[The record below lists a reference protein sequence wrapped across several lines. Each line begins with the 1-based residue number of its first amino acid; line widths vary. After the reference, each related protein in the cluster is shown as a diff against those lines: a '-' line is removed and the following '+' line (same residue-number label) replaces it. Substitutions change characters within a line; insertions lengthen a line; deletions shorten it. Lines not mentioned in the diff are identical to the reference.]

1 MAHRSCKRY
10 HAGDLVGKEWRRFE
24 MKKVYSCNSSNT
36 KCRYNVPAPSA
47 TAFQYGNIFANSDKR
62 DGVKNG
68 IIKRGETY
76 INILKGGISMLRRK
90 RKTEHYTYEA
100 RDVSHYIIVY
110 SNNKDYGVSNLKLQ
124 KLLYFIQAYFLAN
137 DYPPCFYE
145 KIEAWSFGPVV
156 PEVYREYKQYGAMDI
171 PTSDY
176 YFKIDENNIWDS
188 HRVYYKDIIAEQDK
202 FIIREIVD
210 RFADYAA
217 TDLVTI
223 THEQRPWIEAFSKG
237 RNSEITTEAIKN
249 YFKEEKEK
257 EYEC

>member
-1 MAHRSCKRY
+1 M
-10 HAGDLVGKEWRRFE
+10 
-24 MKKVYSCNSSNT
+24 
-36 KCRYNVPAPSA
+36 
-47 TAFQYGNIFANSDKR
+47 
-62 DGVKNG
+62 
-68 IIKRGETY
+68 
-76 INILKGGISMLRRK
+76 
-90 RKTEHYTYEA
+90 
-100 RDVSHYIIVY
+100 
-110 SNNKDYGVSNLKLQ
+110 
-124 KLLYFIQAYFLAN
+124 
-137 DYPPCFYE
+137 
-145 KIEAWSFGPVV
+145 

-188 HRVYYKDIIAEQDK
+188 HIVYYEDIIAGQDK

-217 TDLVTI
+217 TDLVAI
-223 THEQRPWIEAFSKG
+223 THKQRPWIEAFAKG

>member
-1 MAHRSCKRY
+1 MW
-10 HAGDLVGKEWRRFE
+10 L
-24 MKKVYSCNSSNT
+24 T
-36 KCRYNVPAPSA
+36 KN
-47 TAFQYGNIFANSDKR
+47 D
-62 DGVKNG
+62 
-68 IIKRGETY
+68 IIKRGKTY
-76 INILKGGISMLRRK
+76 INILKGRISMLRRK

-176 YFKIDENNIWDS
+176 YFKIDENNILDS
-188 HRVYYKDIIAEQDK
+188 HRVYYEDIIAGQDK

-217 TDLVTI
+217 TDLVAI
-223 THEQRPWIEAFSKG
+223 THKQRPWIEAFAKG